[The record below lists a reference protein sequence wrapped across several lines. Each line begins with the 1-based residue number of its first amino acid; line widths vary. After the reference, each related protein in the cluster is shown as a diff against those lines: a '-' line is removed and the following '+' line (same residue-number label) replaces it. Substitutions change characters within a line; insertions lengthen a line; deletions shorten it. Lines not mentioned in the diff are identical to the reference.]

1 MPLLDGAIQFL
12 DFAGH
17 NKPWKLERMT
27 STAIPADRQTWERLA
42 AKLHPQG
49 RALIDGAA
57 RDAVDGRTFEDV
69 SPIDGAVIASIARG
83 SAADVD
89 AAVAAARR
97 SFEAGVWRRTDPR
110 ERKRVLRRFAEGI
123 RADTARLALLETR
136 DVGKPISNSV
146 SVDVA
151 NCADCIEYY
160 AEFADKLYDEV
171 APTGP
176 DDLALIRREPLG
188 VVGAIVPW
196 NYPLIISCWKVGPAL
211 LTGNSVVLKPAE
223 QSPLSGIRLG
233 ELALEAGVPP
243 GVFNVVPG
251 FGEEA
256 GKALALHPDVDLIT
270 FTGST
275 EVGRLMLRYAAESN
289 LKRVALELGGKTPQV
304 VFADADLKAAAY
316 DIAWGIYYNS
326 GETCHAGS
334 RLIVH
339 ESAREALLEGIRAV
353 AATITLGHP
362 LEASTQM
369 GALIDGKHM
378 QRVLGYIEGGVAD
391 GARITLGGRQA
402 RKDSGGFY
410 VEATVLEGVRP
421 EMKVAREEIFGPVL
435 SVMTFTSE
443 ADAIRL
449 ANDTP
454 YGLAAAVW
462 TADINVAHR
471 VSSAVRGGTVW
482 VNAFDR
488 STMATPFGGFKMSG
502 SGRDRSPHA
511 IDKYCDLKTIW
522 TAYR

>member
-1 MPLLDGAIQFL
+1 
-12 DFAGH
+12 
-17 NKPWKLERMT
+17 
-27 STAIPADRQTWERLA
+27 
-42 AKLHPQG
+42 
-49 RALIDGAA
+49 
-57 RDAVDGRTFEDV
+57 V
-69 SPIDGAVIASIARG
+69 SPIDGSLICEVARG
-83 SAADVD
+83 AAADID
-89 AAVAAARR
+89 LAVAAARR
-97 SFEAGVWRRTDPR
+97 SFESGSWRRTEPK
-110 ERKRVLRRFAEGI
+110 ERKRTLRRFAEAI

-146 SVDVA
+146 GVDVA

-160 AEFADKLYDEV
+160 AEFADKLNDEV

-196 NYPLIISCWKVGPAL
+196 NYPLIISCWKIGPAL
-211 LTGNSVVLKPAE
+211 LTGNSIVLKPAE

-233 ELALEAGVPP
+233 QLALEAGVPP

-251 FGEEA
+251 LGEEA
-256 GKALALHPDVDLIT
+256 GQALARHADVDLVT

-275 EVGRLMLRYAAESN
+275 EVGRLMLRYAGESN
-289 LKRVALELGGKTPQV
+289 LKRVALECGGKTPQV
-304 VFADADLKAAAY
+304 VFADANLKAAAY

-339 ESAREALLEGIRAV
+339 ETVREELLEGIRRV

-369 GALIDGKHM
+369 GAVIDEKHM
-378 QRVLGYIEGGVAD
+378 QRVLGYIEGGVAA
-391 GARITLGGRQA
+391 GAHLALGGNRA
-402 RKDSGGFY
+402 LPETGGFY
-410 VEATVLEGVRP
+410 VEATVLDGVRP
-421 EMKVAREEIFGPVL
+421 EMRVAREEIFGPVL
-435 SVMTFTSE
+435 SVLAFREE
-443 ADAIRL
+443 AEALRL

-462 TADINVAHR
+462 TADMNVAHR
-471 VSSAVRGGTVW
+471 LSAALRGGTVW
-482 VNAFDR
+482 INAFDR
-488 STMATPFGGFKMSG
+488 STMATPFGGFKLSG
-502 SGRDRSPHA
+502 SGRDRSAHA

>member
-1 MPLLDGAIQFL
+1 
-12 DFAGH
+12 
-17 NKPWKLERMT
+17 MT
-27 STAIPADRQTWERLA
+27 TTAIPTERETWERLA
-42 AKLHPQG
+42 AKLQPQG
-49 RALIDGAA
+49 RAIIDGTPT
-57 RDAVDGRTFEDV
+57 DAEDGRTFDDV
-69 SPIDGAVIASIARG
+69 SPIDGTVITQVARG
-83 SAADVD
+83 SAAEVNR
-89 AAVAAARR
+89 AVAAARR
-97 SFEAGVWRRTDPR
+97 TFEQGHWRRTEPR
-110 ERKRVLRRFAEGI
+110 ERKKILRRFAEAI

-136 DVGKPISNSV
+136 DVGKPIGNSV

-151 NCADCIEYY
+151 NCAACIEYY

-196 NYPLIISCWKVGPAL
+196 NYPLIISCWKIGPAL

-223 QSPLSGIRLG
+223 QSPLSGIRLA
-233 ELALEAGVPP
+233 ELALEAGIPP

-251 FGEEA
+251 YGEEA

-275 EVGRLMLRYAAESN
+275 EVGRLMLRYASESN

-339 ESAREALLEGIRAV
+339 EAAREALLEQIRAV

-369 GALIDGKHM
+369 GALIDARHM

-391 GARITLGGRQA
+391 GARVSLGGHQA
-402 RKDSGGFY
+402 LKDSGGFY
-410 VEATVLEGVRP
+410 VEATVLENVRP
-421 EMKVAREEIFGPVL
+421 QMKVAREEIFGPVL
-435 SVMTFTSE
+435 SVMSFSDEGE
-443 ADAIRL
+443 ALRM

-462 TADINVAHR
+462 TQDINRAHR
-471 VSSAVRGGTVW
+471 MSQALRGGTVW
-482 VNAFDR
+482 VNSFDR